1 MFMGSN
7 CLTSLVN
14 NINMAKEK
22 LKYQQGIIFRNK
34 IWKKVSPKQ
43 TLVIHSSTFKS
54 FKMRSLVDTNNRITD
69 QTHSAMVQRYFRVFP
84 VYKEQH
90 SRLLA
95 FLILFVPNIVLSANS
110 DAEAHVYQECTF
122 MSEDAHCDLTRKENV

>member
-69 QTHSAMVQRYFRVFP
+69 
-84 VYKEQH
+84 
-90 SRLLA
+90 
-95 FLILFVPNIVLSANS
+95 
-110 DAEAHVYQECTF
+110 
-122 MSEDAHCDLTRKENV
+122 